1 MCPLADICNMDIWDA
16 DWAAAWVAAGVII
29 LIFGAIGI
37 LAYIL
42 TSVGIYKILKL
53 EEHPTPAVAWIPL
66 YRYVLLFGK
75 ASGNPAVVGWGFVGF
90 QVFSVL
96 LFIASLSFS
105 NNSLTFIASLMLLM
119 AQLMTI
125 VAYIQTG
132 VQLCKIFNRSSVLVV
147 LALFLQPVFL
157 LIIGSSREYFGAK
170 WDGSEND
177 DDYYDPEE
185 ALLDQELRQRMANIN
200 RMSHGGAPIPQQPPV
215 GPVIP
220 QQQGYYPTQQ
230 PVNAPQQPY
239 NPFNYPQQQQPYGQQ
254 PVNAPQQPPTPQQ
267 PPAPPQTPPTRP
279 SRPQRLV

>member
-1 MCPLADICNMDIWDA
+1 MDIWDA

-29 LIFGAIGI
+29 LTFGAIGI

-105 NNSLTFIASLMLLM
+105 NNSLTYIASLMLLM

-125 VAYIQTG
+125 VAYIIQTG
-132 VQLCKIFNRSSVLVV
+132 VQLCKIFNRSSALVV
-147 LALFLQPVFL
+147 LTLFLQPVFL

-170 WDGSEND
+170 WAD
-177 DDYYDPEE
+177 DRSIRARE
-185 ALLDQELRQRMANIN
+185 A
-200 RMSHGGAPIPQQPPV
+200 
-215 GPVIP
+215 
-220 QQQGYYPTQQ
+220 
-230 PVNAPQQPY
+230 
-239 NPFNYPQQQQPYGQQ
+239 
-254 PVNAPQQPPTPQQ
+254 
-267 PPAPPQTPPTRP
+267 